1 MPAHALPCPA
11 CGKMWMA
18 KRGAMCTC
26 WRMDFLRSAPEDRS
40 AFPACWLARWCL
52 GCAGWRWALFV
63 AVLWLGALVGTATA
77 APFERTFAYTQPDGT
92 AIELWGRGDEFH
104 AVFETLDGYTVV
116 FDPAVKAYF
125 YAELSAD
132 GRELRSTGVR
142 VGQAGGAPHGE
153 KHLRIDPAAA
163 RAQALARHR
172 VWDEQTKV
180 SQRWAAL
187 KAQGRARLAAA
198 RDGVALAPPQQ
209 PTTGT
214 RTGLCLLVDFPD
226 DEATIPQ
233 ATVDAMLNGDTFAE
247 FGNPCSVKRYFE
259 EVSGG
264 HFMFTN
270 IVTAYI
276 RAPHPKGYYNDEAKD
291 AFVQGQLLLGDVLAV
306 LKARPDYESTILPAL
321 AALDVDG
328 EGACSRPVCCLP
340 AQAAACGRTA
350 YGGRRRRSKSRWR
363 LATGCMFPPTSS
375 VTSAARPASVPSATR
390 SGTWCA
396 DSPTCTITALS
407 RWGRGTGA

>member
-26 WRMDFLRSAPEDRS
+26 LRMDSSASDDR
-40 AFPACWLARWCL
+40 AFPFSSWLARWCL
-52 GCAGWRWALFV
+52 GGSGWRWALFV
-63 AVLWLGALVGTATA
+63 AVLWLGALAGTATA

-116 FDPAVKAYF
+116 FDPAARAYF
-125 YAELSAD
+125 YAELSD
-132 GRELRSTGVR
+132 DRRELRSTGVR

-163 RAQALARHR
+163 RAQARARQQI
-172 VWDEQTKV
+172 WDEQTKV

-187 KAQGRARLAAA
+187 KTQGRARLAAA

-233 ATVDAMLNGDTFAE
+233 ATVDAMLNGETFTE
-247 FGNPCSVKRYFE
+247 FGNVRSVKRYYE
-259 EVSGG
+259 EVSDG
-264 HFMFTN
+264 HLMFSN

-276 RAPHPKGYYNDEAKD
+276 RVPHPKSYYNDETQD
-291 AFVQGQLLLGDVLAV
+291 AEAF
-306 LKARPDYESTILPAL
+306 
-321 AALDVDG
+321 
-328 EGACSRPVCCLP
+328 
-340 AQAAACGRTA
+340 
-350 YGGRRRRSKSRWR
+350 
-363 LATGCMFPPTSS
+363 
-375 VTSAARPASVPSATR
+375 
-390 SGTWCA
+390 
-396 DSPTCTITALS
+396 TALLARMRADES
-407 RWGRGTGA
+407 RNLELHASLITFDTASG